1 MASRAIGWAVGV
13 AVAALGLQAGS
24 AGAVELHVLAAG
36 AVEATVHDMV
46 GQFEKQTGDTV
57 TLTYG
62 AVGALRDKIYA
73 GVPADVTIVT
83 PVILEQLDA
92 KGLVRLETRTD
103 LGRVGGGIAVR
114 RGAPEP
120 AVGTEEDLRRALL
133 AADRVYYADPATA
146 TAGAYFM
153 KVADR
158 LGVGDQV
165 RKKGRMAP
173 GGKEA
178 MRLMAKDA
186 GTAIGLTQISEIVA
200 VPEVKLIGHYPGAL
214 ETSTLYAG
222 VVLNTTGHPEA
233 AQAFLKFLLSDPVQ
247 ARFRKGGFDPAH

>member
-1 MASRAIGWAVGV
+1 
-13 AVAALGLQAGS
+13 
-24 AGAVELHVLAAG
+24 
-36 AVEATVHDMV
+36 MV

-178 MRLMAKDA
+178 MRLMAQDA